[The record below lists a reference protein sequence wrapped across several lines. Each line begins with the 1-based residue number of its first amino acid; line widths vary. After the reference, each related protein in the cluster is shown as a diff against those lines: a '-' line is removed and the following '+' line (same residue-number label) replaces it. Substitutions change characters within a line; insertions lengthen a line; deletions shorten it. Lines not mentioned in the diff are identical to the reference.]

1 MRGDMSATTA
11 QSKKIIIIFT
21 RGSNIDTKFWYSGIE
36 LNTKFRYWKWEN
48 SGILEAE
55 NGHWFWCLAG
65 AISAK

>member
-36 LNTKFRYWKWEN
+36 LNTEFRYCKLGN
-48 SGILEAE
+48 SGFLEAK
-55 NGHWFWCLAG
+55 NGHFWPNFTT
-65 AISAK
+65 KM